1 MALMSTQPKA
11 STPISL
17 GRHTRNCT
25 VCAHKYRDEIEREF
39 VNWTSVKAIAKEFGL
54 KDRTA
59 IYRHAHA
66 FGLFTKRGRNI
77 RAALEKIIER
87 AGEVEVTSAAIVAAV
102 QAYARINSQGQLI
115 ERVEHVGVNDLFERM
130 TREELAVYAKDGSLP
145 IWFSKAVGATQSYSQ
160 KEQNDEESKR

>member
-1 MALMSTQPKA
+1 MSTQPKA

-39 VNWTSVKAIAKEFGL
+39 VNWTSAKAIANEFGL

-59 IYRHAHA
+59 VYRHAHA

-102 QAYARINSQGQLI
+102 QASR
-115 ERVEHVGVNDLFERM
+115 
-130 TREELAVYAKDGSLP
+130 KP
-145 IWFSKAVGATQSYSQ
+145 IC
-160 KEQNDEESKR
+160 